1 MMNHRKTVRKVKQ
14 KAGVL
19 VVGAMLFGFPWG
31 GCQIDQITT
40 TTTLDGREVMISLIR
55 GAVLSPIDAW
65 ITQGVNDLF
74 DELVDDDE

>member
-1 MMNHRKTVRKVKQ
+1 MNSWKYGRKVKRR
-14 KAGVL
+14 AGL
-19 VVGAMLFGFPWG
+19 LTLGAMVFGFPWG

>member
-1 MMNHRKTVRKVKQ
+1 MNNWKYVRKVKR
-14 KAGVL
+14 KAGAL
-19 VVGAMLFGFPWG
+19 MMGALLFAFPFG

-74 DELVDDDE
+74 DELVDGDE

>member
-1 MMNHRKTVRKVKQ
+1 MNNWKYVRKVKR
-14 KAGVL
+14 KAGL
-19 VVGAMLFGFPWG
+19 LAVGATVFGFPWG

-74 DELVDDDE
+74 DELVDGDE